1 MFEYT
6 TYTVNCGEHETK
18 IAVHLDLTCGIPF
31 IQITKLESKD
41 KVKLRFLDRESVE
54 NLLLSL
60 QIVKNEMDR
69 FHSNDQSVS

>member
-1 MFEYT
+1 MFECT

-18 IAVHLDLTCGIPF
+18 ISAHLDLACGIPF
-31 IQITKLESKD
+31 IEITELETKD
-41 KVKLRFLDRESVE
+41 KVKLRFIDRESVE
-54 NLLLSL
+54 DLLLSL